1 MPVLDMFQYQGQ
13 CCLVLS
19 YMPNTLYSFLE
30 LHPIDQ
36 TFIDSIAG
44 SATTNTVPT
53 ATSTNTITLPTI
65 IPSTLILPLP
75 SSSGSSNGSALK
87 QSIHTKLPHQYD
99 THTSIPTNDTDT
111 QTHNNTHIN
120 STHINQIPN
129 KIQHNKH
136 DFNIDSDII
145 RKIALNIITS
155 LYILHTN
162 NIVHCDIKPENCF
175 INTVYTMQKGHNSD
189 PNAYSESAHNDTHT
203 DNNNNNDSRN
213 NTSSSSSSSN
223 ILPNKRVKSSYD
235 TSSDSHTSI
244 TNYSSVETKTVPVT
258 NSSSGRNHTHSSP
271 APLSAY
277 SAAPSNT
284 IPPPILDRRTHTTHT
299 ATHTTHN
306 TTSTAPSS
314 SSSAAL
320 YSTAPTSDLSSY
332 SSVNTYITLGDMGS
346 SIHTSEL
353 PGYYTD
359 FNIQSLPYRAPE
371 VRAVYLVYT
380 TFICV

>member
-53 ATSTNTITLPTI
+53 ATSTNTIPLPTI
-65 IPSTLILPLP
+65 IPPTLILPLP
-75 SSSGSSNGSALK
+75 SSSSSSSSSSAFKL
-87 QSIHTKLPHQYD
+87 SSHTNLTQYD
-99 THTSIPTNDTDT
+99 THTSIPTHDTHTTTDT
-111 QTHNNTHIN
+111 QTHNNTHIHN
-120 STHINQIPN
+120 TYINEMPN
-129 KIQHNKH
+129 KIQYNKH

-145 RKIALNIITS
+145 RKITLNIITS

-162 NIVHCDIKPENCF
+162 NIIHCDIKPENCF
-175 INTVYTMQKGHNSD
+175 INTVNNTNTQKGRNSD
-189 PNAYSESAHNDTHT
+189 PSYTHINNESTHNDTHSDNT
-203 DNNNNNDSRN
+203 SNNNNNN
-213 NTSSSSSSSN
+213 NTSSN
-223 ILPNKRVKSSYD
+223 ILPNKRAKSSYD
-235 TSSDSHTSI
+235 TSGDSHTYTTNYSAVESKTVPL
-244 TNYSSVETKTVPVT
+244 TNYSSSRSSNG
-258 NSSSGRNHTHSSP
+258 NSAHTTALPPYISSP
-271 APLSAY
+271 PL
-277 SAAPSNT
+277 
-284 IPPPILDRRTHTTHT
+284 LDHRIHTTHPTPTT
-299 ATHTTHN
+299 AHTITN
-306 TTSTAPSS
+306 TASTTPPSAPSSSS

-320 YSTAPTSDLSSY
+320 YSTAPTSYLSSY
-332 SSVNTYITLGDMGS
+332 SSINTYITLGDMGS

-371 VRAVYLVYT
+371 VRGV
-380 TFICV
+380 